1 MRKTIPRKKGNVRI
15 QKTDAKRKHRQKKV
29 FLKKILSKSEGGVE
43 NPHVPCRRPPAGR
56 EGLAQGA
63 LPSGLSKEERGPA
76 DGNPAILARRCREG
90 KPGKK
95 RPERLDRQSPVDRV
109 RTDGLPR
116 EWNPWSWNHGG
127 PQPQSTAFSWQEQ
140 ENRKISA
147 WHGHTETMPAPPII
161 TSRREISMM
170 PLRNALTIVRGES

>member
-1 MRKTIPRKKGNVRI
+1 MSWTMRKTIPRKKGTSGFKKQTQNGN
-15 QKTDAKRKHRQKKV
+15 TAKKGV
-29 FLKKILSKSEGGVE
+29 PEKILSKSEGGVE

-127 PQPQSTAFSWQEQ
+127 HSR
-140 ENRKISA
+140 NRLPF
-147 WHGHTETMPAPPII
+147 HGRN
-161 TSRREISMM
+161 RRTGKSPHGTGTRKRC
-170 PLRNALTIVRGES
+170 PLRR

>member
-1 MRKTIPRKKGNVRI
+1 MSWTMRKTIPRKKGNVRI

-29 FLKKILSKSEGGVE
+29 FLKKILSESEGGVE

-95 RPERLDRQSPVDRV
+95 RPERLESVE
-109 RTDGLPR
+109 L
-116 EWNPWSWNHGG
+116 ESWR

>member
-1 MRKTIPRKKGNVRI
+1 MRETIPRKKGNVRI

-29 FLKKILSKSEGGVE
+29 FLEKILSKSEGGVE
-43 NPHVPCRRPPAGR
+43 NPHVPYRRPPAGR

-63 LPSGLSKEERGPA
+63 LPSDLSKEERGPA

-127 PQPQSTAFSWQEQ
+127 HSRNQLPFHGR
-140 ENRKISA
+140 NRKISA
-147 WHGHTETMPAPPII
+147 WHEHTETMPAPPII